1 MGRASRGRSLGVV
14 GRTSSVCR
22 ASARGASACC
32 ASARGVG
39 RSSHASGA
47 PGPGAA
53 SPPWGTPAA
62 PVGTSPGGAPSAPD
76 AKVAELEAKCAELRR
91 DVDSIASFART
102 LLVLLED
109 KGIATEQLFAE
120 TKRKLDAR

>member
-1 MGRASRGRSLGVV
+1 MGGAPWGAPPAPDP
-14 GRTSSVCR
+14 SSW
-22 ASARGASACC
+22 GAPPPYA
-32 ASARGVG
+32 APQAGG
-39 RSSHASGA
+39 WGA
-47 PGPGAA
+47 PAMPPTPPGPG
-53 SPPWGTPAA
+53 PAA
-62 PVGTSPGGAPSAPD
+62 PAWGAPAPAAPSPGGAPASPD
-76 AKVAELEAKCAELRR
+76 PKIAELEAKCAELRR

>member
-1 MGRASRGRSLGVV
+1 MG
-14 GRTSSVCR
+14 
-22 ASARGASACC
+22 
-32 ASARGVG
+32 
-39 RSSHASGA
+39 
-47 PGPGAA
+47 GP
-53 SPPWGTPAA
+53 P
-62 PVGTSPGGAPSAPD
+62 PGGAPTGGAPWTAPPAPD
-76 AKVAELEAKCAELRR
+76 PSSWGAPPPAAAWGAPPAPATPSPVSVPASPDPKIAELEAKCAELRR

>member
-1 MGRASRGRSLGVV
+1 MAHLRRRSGVPLRRPRCPRPPPVRARPR
-14 GRTSSVCR
+14 RW
-22 ASARGASACC
+22 GA
-32 ASARGVG
+32 
-39 RSSHASGA
+39 
-47 PGPGAA
+47 
-53 SPPWGTPAA
+53 PAA
-62 PVGTSPGGAPSAPD
+62 PATPSAAGAPASLDP
-76 AKVAELEAKCAELRR
+76 KVAELEAKCAELRR